1 MVTFSTNKSF
11 KVLFQNYINK
21 TDFRDRGRVR
31 YEKNP
36 EGKNSSYKRW
46 ENIPETPKYIE
57 IANNLMR
64 INGNF

>member
-46 ENIPETPKYIE
+46 ENIPETPKYI
-57 IANNLMR
+57 
-64 INGNF
+64 